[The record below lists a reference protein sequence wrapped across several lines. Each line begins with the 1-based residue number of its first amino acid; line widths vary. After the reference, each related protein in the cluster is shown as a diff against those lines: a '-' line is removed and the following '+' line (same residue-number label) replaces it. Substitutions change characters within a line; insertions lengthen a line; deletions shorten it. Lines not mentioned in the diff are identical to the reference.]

1 MLRSFLSVDIL
12 VPLIAIVVVILV
24 SPPKATAVG
33 LILLA
38 SSPAA
43 PLMLK
48 AISKAGGKLDYA
60 VSLQVLLASLAIVTT
75 PITLYILSG
84 ATNQT
89 IGINPLDVAVSVGLS
104 ILMPLLAGMVIRWL
118 FPALAL
124 YIIRPLEAL
133 SNIVLVLVYI
143 IVLLFTYRLIFMLD
157 IRSYVAMALMVAG
170 ALVAGHLTASGLP
183 EEQTTLAIESAA
195 RNSGLALLI
204 ASEYAPLEKSLPVLI
219 PYLIMS
225 AIISMV
231 YVRYRKM
238 ERSAGNR
245 TISD

>member
-1 MLRSFLSVDIL
+1 
-12 VPLIAIVVVILV
+12 
-24 SPPKATAVG
+24 
-33 LILLA
+33 
-38 SSPAA
+38 
-43 PLMLK
+43 
-48 AISKAGGKLDYA
+48 
-60 VSLQVLLASLAIVTT
+60 
-75 PITLYILSG
+75 
-84 ATNQT
+84 
-89 IGINPLDVAVSVGLS
+89 
-104 ILMPLLAGMVIRWL
+104 
-118 FPALAL
+118 
-124 YIIRPLEAL
+124 
-133 SNIVLVLVYI
+133 VYI